1 MNSIRQKLFVLTL
14 SVGSVLGVG
23 ATTCAHAAEA
33 TQIDAPQIT
42 VSYRDL
48 DLSRPADTH
57 VLYRRLR
64 KAAADV
70 CPHISSLDM
79 LGRMSAQSCYNAALE
94 QAVLRINAPQLLSLH
109 RAETNALAGRG

>member
-1 MNSIRQKLFVLTL
+1 MNSIRHKLFVLTL

-23 ATTCAHAAEA
+23 ATTCTRAAEA
-33 TQIDAPQIT
+33 QELAAPQIT

-64 KAAADV
+64 LAAAEV

-79 LGRMSAQSCYNAALE
+79 LGRVAAQRCFNAALE
-94 QAVLRINAPQLLSLH
+94 QAVLQINAPQLLSLH
-109 RAETNALAGRG
+109 RAQTGALAGRG